1 MVKGRIKL
9 KQTFEVVCMSYSYL
23 DNNFNYRV
31 TMALTL
37 VRRRELISR
46 KNKKGRNLSETHFK
60 GQDDMDNPLVEI
72 FNTLFKIIW
81 II

>member
-1 MVKGRIKL
+1 MVKGRIEL

-31 TMALTL
+31 AMALNL
-37 VRRRELISR
+37 VRRRTLISK
-46 KNKKGRNLSETHFK
+46 KNKKGRNLSETRIK
-60 GQDDMDNPLVEI
+60 GQNDMDNPLVEI
-72 FNTLFKIIW
+72 FNTLFKTIW